1 LFIFIT
7 LFKVLAT
14 DLKPIRS
21 ALRPNSKHIWV
32 IVFLFILTERAN
44 SAPHSDPIDR
54 TAIYPVVNI
63 NTSQRTISKNGLSAI
78 FKMRLRHWN
87 DGSDV
92 TVFVLS
98 DDNPLHK
105 QFCKQIL
112 NVFPHQMRKNWNKL
126 VFSGTGQA
134 PIILENKEEM
144 INKLRSTPGSVG
156 YLSGVD
162 LTKDLRILDIE

>member
-1 LFIFIT
+1 M
-7 LFKVLAT
+7 
-14 DLKPIRS
+14 
-21 ALRPNSKHIWV
+21 
-32 IVFLFILTERAN
+32 
-44 SAPHSDPIDR
+44 
-54 TAIYPVVNI
+54 
-63 NTSQRTISKNGLSAI
+63 

-92 TVFVLS
+92 TVFVLP

-134 PIILENKEEM
+134 PIVLENKEEM
-144 INKLRSTPGSVG
+144 INKLRSTPGAVG
-156 YLSGVD
+156 YLGGVD

>member
-1 LFIFIT
+1 MFIIT
-7 LFKVLAT
+7 TFFKVLAS
-14 DLKPIRS
+14 DLQPIQAS
-21 ALRPNSKHIWV
+21 LRPNTKYVWV
-32 IVFLFILTERAN
+32 LVFLFVLMERAN
-44 SAPHSDPIDR
+44 SAPALDRIDPN
-54 TAIYPVVNI
+54 AVYPVVNI
-63 NTSQRTISKNGLSAI
+63 DTSQKSISKNGLSAI

-98 DDNPLHK
+98 DEDPLHK

-134 PIILENKEEM
+134 PIVVENKEKM
-144 INKLRSTPGSVG
+144 INKLRTTPGAVG
-156 YLSGVD
+156 YLNGVD
-162 LTKDLRILDIE
+162 ITDGIKVLNIE

>member
-1 LFIFIT
+1 MSIFIT
-7 LFKVLAT
+7 LFKVPAV

-21 ALRPNSKHIWV
+21 AFRANTKYIWV
-32 IVFLFILTERAN
+32 IVFLFILMERAN
-44 SAPHSDPIDR
+44 SAPASDRIDR
-54 TAIYPVVNI
+54 NAVYPVVNLK
-63 NTSQRTISKNGLSAI
+63 TSQKTISKNGLSAI

-92 TVFVLS
+92 AVFVLS
-98 DDNPLHK
+98 DEDPLHK

-134 PIILENKEEM
+134 PTVVENKEEM
-144 INKLRSTPGSVG
+144 INKLRSVPGAVG
-156 YLSGVD
+156 YLNGAD
-162 LTKDLRILDIE
+162 LTEGIKILNIE